1 MLDSADRENM
11 LPAVYFCWRKGDKR
25 MLTVLLV
32 DDEMYVR
39 KGLYELISW
48 IELDMEIIGEAE
60 NGVEALNLIER
71 LQPDVIITDIRMPI
85 LDGLELIR
93 AVEKMPHLEP
103 VFIIISGYHDFK
115 YAQQAIR
122 YGVHD
127 YILKPIDDEELT
139 ATLQKSAKL
148 ICTKENISSWVRD
161 KPVTSCWRI

>member
-1 MLDSADRENM
+1 M
-11 LPAVYFCWRKGDKR
+11 LPAVYFRWRKGDTR
-25 MLTVLLV
+25 MLKVLLV

-39 KGLYELISW
+39 KGLYELIDW
-48 IELDMEIIGEAE
+48 MDLNMEIIGEAE
-60 NGVEALNLIER
+60 NGAEALNLIES

-93 AVEKMPHLEP
+93 AVEKMPLLEP

-139 ATLQKSAKL
+139 TTLQKSANL
-148 ICTKENISSWVRD
+148 ICNKRKHIFWLRD
-161 KPVTSCWRI
+161 RPVTSCWRM